1 MTGGLEALT
10 WEEKGIGFGSEP
22 LQLSGI
28 SSGNQTNQTV
38 APAKTV
44 WSCVVSI
51 SSETIMRV
59 LMKDI
64 SYVRESEVSIQ
75 NNSITSCVLFTLPIY
90 LPLKNLL
97 RLLSIMYHDTYLL
110 FQSMTQ
116 HVSLSDLSLSSVS
129 YNKWESDAVSSI
141 EFNRSYHSA

>member
-1 MTGGLEALT
+1 MSGGPEALT
-10 WEEKGIGFGSEP
+10 WEEKDIGFGSEL

-28 SSGNQTNQTV
+28 LSGNQTNQTV
-38 APAKTV
+38 TLSKTV

-51 SSETIMRV
+51 SSGTIMRV

-64 SYVRESEVSIQ
+64 SYVRESEVLIQ
-75 NNSITSCVLFTLPIY
+75 NNSVTSCLLFTLPIY

-110 FQSMTQ
+110 FLSMIQ
-116 HVSLSDLSLSSVS
+116 HVSLSYVSLSSES
-129 YNKWESDAVSSI
+129 YYK
-141 EFNRSYHSA
+141 

>member
-1 MTGGLEALT
+1 MTGGPEALT

-64 SYVRESEVSIQ
+64 SNVRESEVSKQ
-75 NNSITSCVLFTLPIY
+75 NNKLCFIHFAHIPTIEKFTAFVE
-90 LPLKNLL
+90 
-97 RLLSIMYHDTYLL
+97 H
-110 FQSMTQ
+110 
-116 HVSLSDLSLSSVS
+116 HVS
-129 YNKWESDAVSSI
+129 
-141 EFNRSYHSA
+141 